1 MRPIFATAI
10 TATLLA
16 AGAALAHS
24 GVSNPA
30 VKARMHA
37 MMQIADN
44 TKILGAMA
52 KGQTPFDADEA
63 RAAAAA
69 IAAHAAS
76 VPTLFMDEEH
86 DPKSEAL
93 PAIWQEFDTFGQ
105 RSEALTL
112 AAAEAAVSIET
123 EADLKPALARIGST
137 CKSCHQD
144 FRKPQ

>member
-1 MRPIFATAI
+1 MPLRPIPLVVALFAAS
-10 TATLLA
+10 
-16 AGAALAHS
+16 AALAHS

-52 KGQTPFDADEA
+52 KGDAPFDADQA

-76 VPTLFMDEEH
+76 VPTLFMAEEH

-93 PAIWQEFDTFGQ
+93 PAIWQDFDTFGQ

-112 AAAEAAVSIET
+112 AAAEAAGTIET
-123 EADLKPALARIGST
+123 EADLKPALARIGGT

-144 FRKPQ
+144 FRKPS

>member
-1 MRPIFATAI
+1 MPLRPIPLFVALFAAS
-10 TATLLA
+10 
-16 AGAALAHS
+16 AALAHS

-52 KGQTPFDADEA
+52 KGESPFDADEA

-76 VPTLFMDEEH
+76 VPTLFMAEEH

-93 PAIWQEFDTFGQ
+93 PAIWQDFDTFGQ

-112 AAAEAAVSIET
+112 AAAEAAAAIET
-123 EADLKPALARIGST
+123 EADLKPALARIGGT

-144 FRKPQ
+144 FRKPS

>member
-1 MRPIFATAI
+1 MPLRPIPLFVALFAAS
-10 TATLLA
+10 
-16 AGAALAHS
+16 AALAHS

-52 KGQTPFDADEA
+52 KGEAAFDADEA
-63 RAAAAA
+63 RAAAA

-76 VPTLFMDEEH
+76 VPTLFMAEEH

-93 PAIWQEFDTFGQ
+93 PAIWQDFDTFGQ

-112 AAAEAAVSIET
+112 AAAEAAGTIET
-123 EADLKPALARIGST
+123 EADLKPALARIGGT

-144 FRKPQ
+144 FRKPS

>member
-1 MRPIFATAI
+1 MPLRPIPLFVALFAAS
-10 TATLLA
+10 
-16 AGAALAHS
+16 AALAHS

-52 KGQTPFDADEA
+52 KGEAAFDADQA

-76 VPTLFMDEEH
+76 VPTLFMAEEH

-93 PAIWQEFDTFGQ
+93 PAIWQDFDTFGQ
-105 RSEALTL
+105 RSEALAL
-112 AAAEAAVSIET
+112 AAAEAAGTIET
-123 EADLKPALARIGST
+123 EADLKPALARIGGT

-144 FRKPQ
+144 FRKPS

>member
-1 MRPIFATAI
+1 MPLRPIPLFVALFAAS
-10 TATLLA
+10 
-16 AGAALAHS
+16 AALAHS

-52 KGQTPFDADEA
+52 KGEAAFDADQA

-76 VPTLFMDEEH
+76 VPTLFMAEEH

-93 PAIWQEFDTFGQ
+93 PAIWQDFDTFGQ

-112 AAAEAAVSIET
+112 AAAEAAGTIET
-123 EADLKPALARIGST
+123 EADLKPALARIGGT

-144 FRKPQ
+144 FRKPS

>member
-1 MRPIFATAI
+1 MPLRPIPLFVALFAAS
-10 TATLLA
+10 
-16 AGAALAHS
+16 AALAHS

-52 KGQTPFDADEA
+52 KGEAPFDADEA

-76 VPTLFMDEEH
+76 VPALFMAEEH

-105 RSEALTL
+105 KSEALTL
-112 AAAEAAVSIET
+112 AAAEAAAAIET
-123 EADLKPALARIGST
+123 EADLKPALARIGGT

-144 FRKPQ
+144 FRKPS

>member
-1 MRPIFATAI
+1 MPLRPIPLFVALFAAS
-10 TATLLA
+10 
-16 AGAALAHS
+16 AALAHS

-52 KGQTPFDADEA
+52 KGEAPFDADEA

-76 VPTLFMDEEH
+76 VPTLFMAEEH

-93 PAIWQEFDTFGQ
+93 PAIWQDFDTFGQ

-112 AAAEAAVSIET
+112 AAAEAAGTIET
-123 EADLKPALARIGST
+123 EADLKPALARIGGT

-144 FRKPQ
+144 FRKPS

>member
-1 MRPIFATAI
+1 MPLRPIPLVVALFAAS
-10 TATLLA
+10 
-16 AGAALAHS
+16 AALAHS

-52 KGQTPFDADEA
+52 KGEAPFDADEA

-76 VPTLFMDEEH
+76 VPTLFMAEEH

-93 PAIWQEFDTFGQ
+93 PAIWQDFDTFGQ

-112 AAAEAAVSIET
+112 AAAEAAGTIET
-123 EADLKPALARIGST
+123 EADLKPALARIGGT

-144 FRKPQ
+144 FRKPS

>member
-1 MRPIFATAI
+1 MPLRPIPLFVALFAAS
-10 TATLLA
+10 
-16 AGAALAHS
+16 AALAHS

-52 KGQTPFDADEA
+52 KGEAAFDADPA

-76 VPTLFMDEEH
+76 VPTLFMAEEH

-93 PAIWQEFDTFGQ
+93 PAIWQDFDTFGQ

-112 AAAEAAVSIET
+112 AAAEAAGTIET
-123 EADLKPALARIGST
+123 EADLKPALARIGGT

-144 FRKPQ
+144 FRKPS

>member
-1 MRPIFATAI
+1 MPLRPIPLFVALFAAS
-10 TATLLA
+10 
-16 AGAALAHS
+16 AALAHS

-52 KGQTPFDADEA
+52 KGEAAFDADEA

-76 VPTLFMDEEH
+76 VPTLFMAEEH

-93 PAIWQEFDTFGQ
+93 PAIWQDFDTFGQ

-112 AAAEAAVSIET
+112 AAAEAAGTIET
-123 EADLKPALARIGST
+123 EADLKPALARIGGT

-144 FRKPQ
+144 FRKPS

>member
-1 MRPIFATAI
+1 MPLRPIPLVVALFTAS
-10 TATLLA
+10 
-16 AGAALAHS
+16 AALAHS

-52 KGQTPFDADEA
+52 KGEAPFDADEA

-76 VPTLFMDEEH
+76 VPTLFMAEEH

-93 PAIWQEFDTFGQ
+93 PAIWQDFDTFGQ

-112 AAAEAAVSIET
+112 AAAEAAGTIET
-123 EADLKPALARIGST
+123 EADLKPALARIGGT

-144 FRKPQ
+144 FRKPS